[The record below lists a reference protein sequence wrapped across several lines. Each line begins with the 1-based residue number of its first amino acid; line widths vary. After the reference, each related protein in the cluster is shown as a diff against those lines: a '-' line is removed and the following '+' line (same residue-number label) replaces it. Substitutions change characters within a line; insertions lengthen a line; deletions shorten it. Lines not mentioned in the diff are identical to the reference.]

1 MAEMKTSSASAAHP
15 VQALEQQKQA
25 LAAAVLLASN
35 DPAKEHV
42 HRIRTT
48 TRRMEAQLELLAA
61 LDGDGAVAGGA
72 PPPYAK
78 TTRRLGKLLKKVRQA
93 GGAVRDLDVQRKS
106 LKNLGGDGVRK
117 DAARLDRFLKRKRRA
132 AADRLLRTLAKLESK
147 VVRSLDALSDALEP
161 RDDFALPAAEMEN
174 RIRGWYR
181 ERAAGA
187 GDPQS
192 THQLH
197 EVRKVAKLARYMG
210 EANGS
215 DALAGQFE
223 ALQQAGGTWHDSLM
237 LAEVARK
244 RLGGSSLARLL
255 AERRDEAH
263 RDYCERLGRFAA

>member
-1 MAEMKTSSASAAHP
+1 MAGTKINPAGASHP

-48 TRRMEAQLELLAA
+48 TRRMEAQLELLAT
-61 LDGDGAVAGGA
+61 LDGAASGAA
-72 PPPYAK
+72 PPPYRK
-78 TTRRLGKLLKKVRQA
+78 TARRLGKLLKKVRRA

-106 LKNLGGDGVRK
+106 LEELGGADGLRK
-117 DAARLDRFLKRKRRA
+117 DAARLDHYLKRKRRA
-132 AADRLLRTLAKLESK
+132 AADDLLRTLAKLEGK
-147 VVRSLDALSDALEP
+147 LVRSLDELSDALEP
-161 RDDFALPAAEMEN
+161 RDDFSLPAAEVEQ

-187 GDPQS
+187 GDRQS
-192 THQLH
+192 TGQLH

-223 ALQQAGGTWHDSLM
+223 ALQQAGGTWHDFLM
-237 LAEVARK
+237 LAEIARE
-244 RLGGSSLARLL
+244 RLGGGSSLARLL
-255 AERRDEAH
+255 GERRDEAR
-263 RDYCERLGRFAA
+263 RDYLERLGRFAA